1 MWALLGGTVI
11 GMLAFAG
18 IGFSQDATGEF
29 IGSLFQV
36 ILISLMTHRRRDPE
50 AAKAPLL
57 PYFLVAFVLRV
68 VVNSMGWVP
77 VPVHD
82 ALTPV
87 SSWCLLTAVAALGVK
102 TSLKSLTEVG
112 PAPIGV
118 MLAQTVFLALF
129 AMGGVALM
137 R

>member
-1 MWALLGGTVI
+1 
-11 GMLAFAG
+11 
-18 IGFSQDATGEF
+18 
-29 IGSLFQV
+29 
-36 ILISLMTHRRRDPE
+36 
-50 AAKAPLL
+50 L
-57 PYFLVAFVLRV
+57 PWFLVAFVALV
-68 VVNSMGWVP
+68 IINSLGWVP
-77 VPVHD
+77 AQAHTF
-82 ALTPV
+82 LTPV

-129 AMGGVALM
+129 VIGAVALLM